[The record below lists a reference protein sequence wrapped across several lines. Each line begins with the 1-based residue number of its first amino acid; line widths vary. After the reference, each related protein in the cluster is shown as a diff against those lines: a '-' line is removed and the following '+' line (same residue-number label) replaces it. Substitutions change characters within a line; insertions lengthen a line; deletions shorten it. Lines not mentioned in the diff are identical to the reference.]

1 MEESVTTDGGENRQ
15 ASDAAGA
22 WTIEG
27 LAGGL
32 SRRRF
37 LRVAGGAALLPGL
50 AGRARANSTPID
62 ITFYEIG
69 DPHFRAFDASSS
81 NHNVT
86 LRDNLQRMMT
96 LTPSTPMPG
105 AGTVGVPQGV
115 INVGDLIEAGNET
128 DPATGSAI
136 GGLATREKQWE
147 NYVEAMGLLGNE
159 PSSIVKFPVYEAYG
173 NHDQDTFLKQ
183 VSDRIAARAAL
194 LPNLTAQSGS
204 YTYVGGYGGI
214 TVSGVHFAWKWG
226 PIHFVNCNIRV
237 GDDAKRYPSSG
248 SYSFLKNYLENTVGN
263 SGEAVFVIV
272 HLPPTTGAEGD
283 WPLADRQA
291 FYDLIRFYN
300 IAGVL
305 VGHVHSY
312 AHYLWRGPSNDGPVG
327 IPVYQCD
334 AIQRGG
340 LTQGIFNVFR
350 ILGDPNDP
358 TKATVHMAQRIRN
371 GTWGNVVSREISLS
385 SNPAGPPPDPVDP
398 NSLGVLEWRSIN
410 LHGGVACGLTLPQG
424 ELFVE
429 PRAGGLRRIEV
440 QFDEPIVVSSPG
452 AALMVNGVS
461 GSGPVTLAGLGIAV
475 QVAVQDA
482 DTLVATFQQGGVA
495 VALPD
500 GMKWRLTLNVAV
512 IGAAAGDSVAS
523 ASVATTRLVGALV
536 GDVDGNG
543 RVTGRDLNRIHNTTA
558 FDPAIID
565 CLRADVN
572 GDANIGQIDADL
584 AWANRVKRIDTLAN
598 PA

>member
-1 MEESVTTDGGENRQ
+1 MNKPLINERDDSGQST
-15 ASDAAGA
+15 AAC
-22 WTIEG
+22 

-37 LRVAGGAALLPGL
+37 LRAAGGAALLPGL
-50 AGRARANSTPID
+50 AGRARAQQTPID

-69 DPHFRAFDASSS
+69 DPHFRAFDTSHN

-86 LRDNLQRMMT
+86 LRNNLERMMS
-96 LTPSTPMPG
+96 LTPATPMPG
-105 AGTVGVPQGV
+105 AGTVGVPRGV
-115 INVGDLIEAGNET
+115 IDVGDLIEAGNET
-128 DPATGSAI
+128 DPATGLSI
-136 GGLATREKQWE
+136 GGQATRVKQWE
-147 NYVEAMGLLGNE
+147 NYVEAMGLLGDE
-159 PSSIVKFPVYEAYG
+159 PDSIVKFPVYEAYG
-173 NHDQDTFLKQ
+173 NHDQDTFLQ
-183 VSDRIAARAAL
+183 QMSDRIAERATQ

-214 TVSGVHFAWKWG
+214 TVTGVHFAWKWG
-226 PIHFVNCNIRV
+226 PIHFVNCNMRV

-248 SYSFLKNYLENTVGN
+248 SYSFLKDYLENTVGT
-263 SGEAVFVIV
+263 SGEAVFVIF

-291 FYDLIRFYN
+291 LYDLIRFYN
-300 IAGVL
+300 IAGIL

-312 AHYLWRGPSNDGPVG
+312 AHYLWRGPAGNGPVG

-350 ILGDPNDP
+350 ILGDPSDP

-371 GTWGNVVSREISLS
+371 GTWGNVVSRDISLS
-385 SNPAGPPPDPVDP
+385 SNPEGPPPDPVDP
-398 NSLGVLEWRSIN
+398 NALGVLEWRSMN
-410 LHGGVACGLTLPQG
+410 LHGGAEGGLTLPQG

-429 PRAGGLRRIEV
+429 PRGGGLSRIEV
-440 QFDEPIVVSSPG
+440 QFAEAIAVSNPA
-452 AALMVNGVS
+452 AALAVAGMS
-461 GSGPVTLAGLGIAV
+461 GSGPVTLSGLGISL
-475 QVAVQDA
+475 QVTVERG
-482 DTLVATFQQGGVA
+482 DTLVATFQQGGNPT
-495 VALPD
+495 ALPD
-500 GMKWRLTLNVAV
+500 GMKWRFNLNVAV
-512 IGAAAGDSVAS
+512 IGAAEGGAVLPAS
-523 ASVATTRLVGALV
+523 AATTRLAAGLI

-572 GDANIGQIDADL
+572 GDGEIGPSDIDF
-584 AWANRVKRIDTLAN
+584 AWSNRAKRIDTLAN